1 MFNMIFNLKEIAN
14 EKYFSFM
21 KEELPFRQQAINSGR
36 EEVENKENNP
46 ELFYSLTLCLNL

>member
-1 MFNMIFNLKEIAN
+1 MIFNLKEIAN